1 MPHGRGGLERR
12 ACEAHIVN
20 VNGMRI
26 IMIHAHWTTP
36 FFPKSAS
43 DSSPI
48 GRLFCLSGDD
58 HDPNGGPESGT
69 RPAPGTAPQPPHL
82 VTQTQARDPF
92 LSSRTA
98 LDPASHR
105 WHVWTALHSGPNA
118 TASKCWHV
126 HFAQASARTH
136 LAIGEPK
143 PHRGP
148 AHLGLARCGSTTADV
163 NAWSTPHTTSSLDEL
178 DHRNLLSA

>member
-48 GRLFCLSGDD
+48 GRLFRLSGDD
-58 HDPNGGPESGT
+58 HDPNGDPESGT
-69 RPAPGTAPQPPHL
+69 RPAPGTSTATSTSGRPDTSTRSLLIYTHRIGPSFAPLARLDGSSLWTQRDRTEMLACPLRTSISPH
-82 VTQTQARDPF
+82 TF
-92 LSSRTA
+92 SY
-98 LDPASHR
+98 
-105 WHVWTALHSGPNA
+105 WG
-118 TASKCWHV
+118 
-126 HFAQASARTH
+126 AQAALRT
-136 LAIGEPK
+136 
-143 PHRGP
+143 R
-148 AHLGLARCGSTTADV
+148 
-163 NAWSTPHTTSSLDEL
+163 SSWPRTLWFDYG
-178 DHRNLLSA
+178 RR

>member
-1 MPHGRGGLERR
+1 MVDSSDEH
-12 ACEAHIVN
+12 VS

-69 RPAPGTAPQPPHL
+69 RLAPGTAPQPPHL
-82 VTQTQARDPF
+82 VAQTQARDPF
-92 LSSRTA
+92 
-98 LDPASHR
+98 
-105 WHVWTALHSGPNA
+105 
-118 TASKCWHV
+118 
-126 HFAQASARTH
+126 
-136 LAIGEPK
+136 
-143 PHRGP
+143 
-148 AHLGLARCGSTTADV
+148 
-163 NAWSTPHTTSSLDEL
+163 
-178 DHRNLLSA
+178 

>member
-1 MPHGRGGLERR
+1 MICQSVLFANSELLLNNNIFASEMPHGRGGLEQR

-48 GRLFCLSGDD
+48 GRLFRLSGDD
-58 HDPNGGPESGT
+58 HDPNGDPESGT

-82 VTQTQARDPF
+82 VAQTQARDPF
-92 LSSRTA
+92 
-98 LDPASHR
+98 
-105 WHVWTALHSGPNA
+105 
-118 TASKCWHV
+118 
-126 HFAQASARTH
+126 
-136 LAIGEPK
+136 
-143 PHRGP
+143 
-148 AHLGLARCGSTTADV
+148 
-163 NAWSTPHTTSSLDEL
+163 
-178 DHRNLLSA
+178 